1 MAKNSKRPPE
11 KRETIWEETSRL
23 KQEAKNVLII
33 AKEMEQQKLKN
44 QNHAPR

>member
-23 KQEAKNVLII
+23 KQEAKEVLIL
-33 AKEMEQQKLKN
+33 AKAMEQQKLKN
-44 QNHAPR
+44 QTNVRR